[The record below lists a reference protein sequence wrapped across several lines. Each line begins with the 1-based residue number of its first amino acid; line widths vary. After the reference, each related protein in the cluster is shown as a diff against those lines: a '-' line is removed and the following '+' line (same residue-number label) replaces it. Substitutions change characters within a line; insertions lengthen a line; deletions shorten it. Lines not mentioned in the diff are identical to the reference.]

1 MTKLISLEH
10 PGIILQ
16 EEFIEPLE
24 LTAYKVSKA
33 TGISQTALGEI
44 IRGTRNITS
53 KTGLKLAKYFG
64 LSDGYF
70 MKLQMQYDLDLEKE
84 EGGKALGEII
94 PFKPRNRNPPEEEE
108 LFEA

>member
-16 EEFIEPLE
+16 EEFLEPLG

-44 IRGTRNITS
+44 IRGVRNITS
-53 KTGLKLAKYFG
+53 KTGLKLAKYFE
-64 LSDGYF
+64 LSDEYF
-70 MKLQMQYDLDLEKE
+70 LKLQMQYDIDLEKE
-84 EGGKALGEII
+84 DGGKALGKII
-94 PFKPRNRNPPEEEE
+94 PFKPRNRKPSEEEF
-108 LFEA
+108 LEA